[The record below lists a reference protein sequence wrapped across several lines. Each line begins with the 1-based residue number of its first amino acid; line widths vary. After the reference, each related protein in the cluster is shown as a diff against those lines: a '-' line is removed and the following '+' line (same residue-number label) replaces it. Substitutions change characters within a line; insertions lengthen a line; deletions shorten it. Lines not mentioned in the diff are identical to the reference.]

1 MPNPLSA
8 RRVAQ
13 LKSIVWPV
21 LIVLGAI
28 LIFVLLKATKPD
40 APQATVEEKVWPVSV
55 LSLQRQALSPS
66 QSLYGRVESEQM
78 VTLASPVTGVVAER
92 PLLAGEA
99 FRKGERLLALDGVD
113 LSVPLARAQAE
124 LADIEAQRSAQM
136 LTQTAN
142 RKKLVRE
149 KKILAL
155 KETELAR
162 NQDLLKRDLVSES
175 AVDQARE
182 ALARQEYA
190 VVTARLA
197 VEQHETTLAKL
208 AAQQKRAKANVRE
221 AEMNRERGIVD
232 APFDGRV
239 ASVSVSPGDRV
250 SAGATLMR
258 FYDLNSLVLRARL
271 PREHLKG
278 LYRAQASETN
288 VQATFE
294 TPDGEVFLPLIRLD
308 GEASA
313 SGVDGFFALPAAL
326 TYLRPGDLLSATL
339 HLPKH
344 EGVFAVPYS
353 ALYGTDR
360 VYVVEASRLQPRRV
374 TLLGQTEQAGQ
385 TWALLQGEIKEGE
398 RLVTTHLPNAVGGLK
413 VSIKENVASERSEL
427 GGRL

>member
-1 MPNPLSA
+1 
-8 RRVAQ
+8 
-13 LKSIVWPV
+13 
-21 LIVLGAI
+21 
-28 LIFVLLKATKPD
+28 
-40 APQATVEEKVWPVSV
+40 
-55 LSLQRQALSPS
+55 
-66 QSLYGRVESEQM
+66 
-78 VTLASPVTGVVAER
+78 
-92 PLLAGEA
+92 
-99 FRKGERLLALDGVD
+99 
-113 LSVPLARAQAE
+113 
-124 LADIEAQRSAQM
+124 
-136 LTQTAN
+136 
-142 RKKLVRE
+142 
-149 KKILAL
+149 
-155 KETELAR
+155 
-162 NQDLLKRDLVSES
+162 
-175 AVDQARE
+175 
-182 ALARQEYA
+182 
-190 VVTARLA
+190 
-197 VEQHETTLAKL
+197 
-208 AAQQKRAKANVRE
+208 
-221 AEMNRERGIVD
+221 
-232 APFDGRV
+232 
-239 ASVSVSPGDRV
+239 
-250 SAGATLMR
+250 MR

-294 TPDGEVFLPLIRLD
+294 TPDGEVFLPLVRLD

-360 VYVVEASRLQPRRV
+360 VYVVEAGRLQPRRV

-413 VSIKENVASERSEL
+413 VSIKENVASERSKL